1 VTEERRGLFL
11 GAAAFG
17 LWGLFPLYWPLLE
30 PTEAG
35 EILAQRI
42 VWSLVL
48 TGVLLAATR
57 RTAALRAMWA
67 TPRVRYPMIAAGVV
81 ICLNWGTYIWGV
93 NHGHVVETSLG
104 YYINPLVTVLL
115 GVVVLKE
122 RLRRAQWLA
131 LAVAG
136 VAVVVLSV
144 QVGHPPWIS
153 LILAFSFG
161 TYGLVK
167 KQVSV
172 GPVEGLTYEGL
183 VLAPVALGY
192 IAWLTVTGQS
202 TAWGQGPV
210 HILLLAGTGVITAA
224 PLLCFA
230 GSANRVSL
238 TTLGMLQ
245 YIAPTIQLFLGVVVF
260 SEPMG
265 ALRWVGFSLVW
276 VALAIFTADSVA
288 AYRRRPPTDRPSPEE
303 SPASRRGV
311 TSLPPEEA
319 AA

>member
-57 RTAALRAMWA
+57 RAAALRAMWA

-81 ICLNWGTYIWGV
+81 ICMNWGTYIWGV

-161 TYGLVK
+161 TYGL
-167 KQVSV
+167 
-172 GPVEGLTYEGL
+172 GH
-183 VLAPVALGY
+183 
-192 IAWLTVTGQS
+192 
-202 TAWGQGPV
+202 GPV
-210 HILLLAGTGVITAA
+210 HILLLAGTGVVTAA

-265 ALRWVGFSLVW
+265 ALRWIGFSLVW

-303 SPASRRGV
+303 SHASRRGV

>member
-1 VTEERRGLFL
+1 VTDERRGILL
-11 GAAAFG
+11 GAGAFG

-48 TGVLLAATR
+48 TGALLVATR
-57 RTAALRAMWA
+57 RTSALRAMWS
-67 TPRVRYPMIAAGVV
+67 TPRVRYPMIVAGVV
-81 ICLNWGTYIWGV
+81 ICFNWGTYIWGV
-93 NHGHVVETSLG
+93 NNGHVVETSLG

-122 RLRRAQWLA
+122 RLRRLQWAA

-136 VAVVVLSV
+136 AAVMVLSV

-153 LILAFSFG
+153 LILALSFG

-192 IAWLTVTGQS
+192 VAWLTVTGRS
-202 TAWGQGPV
+202 TAWGYGPGHV
-210 HILLLAGTGVITAA
+210 ALLVGTGVVTAA

-245 YIAPTIQLFLGVVVF
+245 YIAPTLQLFLGVAVF
-260 SEPMG
+260 HEPMG
-265 ALRWVGFSLVW
+265 AVRWIGFSLVW
-276 VALAIFTADSVA
+276 VALTMFTVDSVA
-288 AYRRRPPTDRPSPEE
+288 GYRRRPGGRASARHPESVPSAEE
-303 SPASRRGV
+303 SVAS
-311 TSLPPEEA
+311 A
-319 AA
+319 

>member
-1 VTEERRGLFL
+1 
-11 GAAAFG
+11 
-17 LWGLFPLYWPLLE
+17 
-30 PTEAG
+30 
-35 EILAQRI
+35 
-42 VWSLVL
+42 VL

-122 RLRRAQWLA
+122 RLRRAQWVA

-136 VAVVVLSV
+136 AAVVVLSA

-167 KQVSV
+167 KQVSA

-192 IAWLTVTGQS
+192 VGWLTFTGHS
-202 TAWGQGPV
+202 TAWGHGPV
-210 HILLLAGTGVITAA
+210 HVLLLAGTGVVTAA

-260 SEPMG
+260 GEPMG
-265 ALRWVGFSLVW
+265 VLRWVGFSLVW

-288 AYRRRPPTDRPSPEE
+288 AYRRRPSVSPEE
-303 SPASRRGV
+303 PRSSRRGV
-311 TSLPPEEA
+311 TSFPPEEA
-319 AA
+319 TA